1 VAFLGWGGFVMR
13 MPGFLKA
20 RATPDT
26 GGPVAG
32 RAGAA
37 AAKASAGAGERQM
50 RNRLILAM
58 CAFAAIYLVIA
69 GRLVLLATMT
79 PSTPVHYLDPGQQVS
94 HARPDI
100 LDRAG
105 NILATD
111 INVPS
116 LFAEPVKII
125 DVDRTIEDITAVLPG
140 LDRPA
145 LRRRLTSGKKFVWIA
160 REITPA
166 QKAALHDRGIP
177 GIGFLEENKRVY
189 PAGPIT
195 SHVLGYVNIDNQ
207 GIAGYEKHLDS
218 EWLGALHSVGLARDT
233 ELEPVKLSIDLRA
246 QHAMRD
252 ELLAA
257 MDKFDTIAAAGAIMD
272 VHTGELLTLVS
283 LPDFDPERPV
293 EALDKD
299 RINRVTTGVYEL
311 GSAFKAFTTAMAL
324 DTGRI
329 GMQTTFDARAA
340 IRVGGNTI
348 GDYHAQN
355 RIMSVEDIYIHSS
368 NIGTARMALAVG
380 MEGHQ
385 DFLRKLGFF
394 DRLTTELPESGA
406 PIIPDPWREVS
417 TMTIAFGHGMS
428 VAPIQAVAAGAAL
441 VNGGLLIPPTFSPR
455 SKSDAVKLARPV
467 IRPETSERMRYL
479 MRLNVVKG
487 TAKKANVPGY
497 SVGGKTGT
505 AEKVVNGRYN
515 GKKVLTTF
523 LSTFPT
529 DNPKYLVFVMLD
541 EPKGITETHGYR
553 TSGWNVAP
561 TAGRIIERVAPIL
574 GVMPKMAPVGDA
586 KTLSVSY

>member
-1 VAFLGWGGFVMR
+1 MR
-13 MPGFLKA
+13 MSDFFRFGKGLRRDA
-20 RATPDT
+20 
-26 GGPVAG
+26 
-32 RAGAA
+32 AGA
-37 AAKASAGAGERQM
+37 SRVESGNSSGAVKPGADRQM
-50 RNRLILAM
+50 RNRLMLAM
-58 CAFAAIYLVIA
+58 GGFAAIYLVIA

-79 PSTPVHYLDPGQQVS
+79 PETPVHYLDPGEQVS

-105 NILATD
+105 NVLATD

-116 LFAEPVKII
+116 LYAEPVKMF
-125 DVDRTIEDITAVLPG
+125 DVDGTIEDLRTVLPD
-140 LDRPA
+140 LDA
-145 LRRRLTSGKKFVWIA
+145 ADLRRKLTSGKDFVWLK
-160 REITPA
+160 REITPTEKTA
-166 QKAALHDRGIP
+166 IHGLGLP

-207 GIAGYEKHLDS
+207 GIAGFEKHLDAD
-218 EWLGALHSVGLARDT
+218 WLGALHSAGLARNT
-233 ELEPVKLSIDLRA
+233 PLEPVRLSIDLRA

-252 ELLAA
+252 ELMSA
-257 MDKFDTIAAAGAIMD
+257 MDKFRTVAAAGAIMD
-272 VHTGELLTLVS
+272 VHTGELLAMVS

-293 EALDKD
+293 EALQKD
-299 RINRVTTGVYEL
+299 RINRLTTGVYEL

-329 GMQTTFDARAA
+329 GINSTFDARSP

-380 MEGHQ
+380 VEGHKA
-385 DFLRKLGFF
+385 FLKKLGFF
-394 DRLTTELPESGA
+394 DRMTTELPESGA
-406 PIIPDPWREVS
+406 PIVPDPWREVS

-428 VAPIQAVAAGAAL
+428 IAPIQAVAAGASL
-441 VNGGLLIPPTFSPR
+441 VNGGILIPPTFTPR
-455 SKSDAVKLARPV
+455 SPEAAAALSRQV
-467 IRPETSERMRYL
+467 IAPETSDRMRYL

-487 TAKKANVPGY
+487 TAKKADVPGY

-505 AEKVVNGRYN
+505 AEKVVNGRYSGN
-515 GKKVLTTF
+515 KVLTTF

-529 DNPKYLVFVMLD
+529 TDPKYLVFVMLD
-541 EPKGITETHGYR
+541 EPQGITETHGYR

-574 GVMPKMAPVGDA
+574 GVVPEMAPVSGDEPV
-586 KTLSVSY
+586 SVAY